1 MSQHQQQPESE
12 NIEPQTPPTPETS
25 DNDESKVAAT
35 SDMTGKEAIP
45 SAPNPDSLPLTS
57 RGGEAYPTAKSTE
70 KQKLGLFK
78 IMAIKILRGTIWLL
92 QKIVE
97 KLEGETVRI
106 PNTTAKSA
114 EAIAE
119 STIDTTIA
127 EPELGVAVPVSDT
140 STPPSTVAETVA
152 EVTQKPRKAKN
163 VSTLAKVGKFWR
175 SILSIVRSLLPRKWH
190 QKLSDLVLTSAIG
203 GIAVILILTKVALA
217 PKTAET
223 PTQIVTQLP
232 SETIDTPSQLPQE
245 NTPEEVSQ
253 PVEISEPVETSTSA
267 ETTPEE
273 AATAVET
280 SENVEF
286 SEPAETTAETIP
298 EPEKTTSEAVD
309 ESEEITP
316 ETIPEPEETTPEA
329 VDESLPVES
338 VAPAPVELTPEE
350 RIIANIQNQLT
361 EITDEY
367 TNGLIQSIQANFRSS
382 FLVVTISNAWY
393 QLDESQQNKLGDAIL
408 NRAKDLDFSQLEITN
423 SGGNLIARNPVIG
436 SHLIIFQQ

>member
-25 DNDESKVAAT
+25 DNGESEVAST
-35 SDMTGKEAIP
+35 SDMTGEEAIP
-45 SAPNPDSLPLTS
+45 SPPNPDSLPLTLT
-57 RGGEAYPTAKSTE
+57 GGDAYPTAKSTE

-78 IMAIKILRGTIWLL
+78 IVAIKILRGTIWLL
-92 QKIVE
+92 EKIVE
-97 KLEGETVRI
+97 KLEGEAVRI
-106 PNTTAKSA
+106 SNSTAKSA

-140 STPPSTVAETVA
+140 STPQSTVAEAVA
-152 EVTQKPRKAKN
+152 EVKQKPRKPKK

-175 SILSIVRSLLPRKWH
+175 SILSTIRSLLPRKWH
-190 QKLSDLVLTSAIG
+190 EKLSDLVLTSAIA
-203 GIAVILILTKVALA
+203 GIAVILILSKVALA

-223 PTQIVTQLP
+223 PTQIVTQVP
-232 SETIDTPSQLPQE
+232 SESIETPSQSPE
-245 NTPEEVSQ
+245 ETTPEEVSQ
-253 PVEISEPVETSTSA
+253 PVETSAPVTSSTSV

-280 SENVEF
+280 SENVEV
-286 SEPAETTAETIP
+286 SEPAETASETIP
-298 EPEKTTSEAVD
+298 EPEKTTSEAID
-309 ESEEITP
+309 ES
-316 ETIPEPEETTPEA
+316 EETTPEA
-329 VDESLPVES
+329 VDESEETTSEAVDETLPVES

-367 TNGLIQSIQANFRSS
+367 TNGLIQSIQANFRGS

-393 QLDESQQNKLGDAIL
+393 ELNESQQNKLGNAIL
-408 NRAKDLDFSQLEITN
+408 NQAKNLDFSKLEIIN
-423 SGGNLIARNPVIG
+423 SAGNLIARSPVIG
-436 SHLIIFQQ
+436 SHLIIFQ

>member
-1 MSQHQQQPESE
+1 MRVARREE
-12 NIEPQTPPTPETS
+12 ARDTFLECLAFDETHHVKGS
-25 DNDESKVAAT
+25 S
-35 SDMTGKEAIP
+35 
-45 SAPNPDSLPLTS
+45 
-57 RGGEAYPTAKSTE
+57 
-70 KQKLGLFK
+70 
-78 IMAIKILRGTIWLL
+78 
-92 QKIVE
+92 
-97 KLEGETVRI
+97 
-106 PNTTAKSA
+106 
-114 EAIAE
+114 
-119 STIDTTIA
+119 
-127 EPELGVAVPVSDT
+127 
-140 STPPSTVAETVA
+140 
-152 EVTQKPRKAKN
+152 
-163 VSTLAKVGKFWR
+163 VG
-175 SILSIVRSLLPRKWH
+175 
-190 QKLSDLVLTSAIG
+190 
-203 GIAVILILTKVALA
+203 
-217 PKTAET
+217 
-223 PTQIVTQLP
+223 
-232 SETIDTPSQLPQE
+232 
-245 NTPEEVSQ
+245 EVSQ

-286 SEPAETTAETIP
+286 PEPAETTAETIS

-309 ESEEITP
+309 ESEETTP